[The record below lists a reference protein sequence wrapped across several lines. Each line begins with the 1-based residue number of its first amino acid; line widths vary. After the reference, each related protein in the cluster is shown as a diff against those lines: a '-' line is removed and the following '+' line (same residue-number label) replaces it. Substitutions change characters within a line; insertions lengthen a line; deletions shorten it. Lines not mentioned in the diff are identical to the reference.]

1 MKPATVLCSAI
12 LILLTACG
20 GRASADPTPA
30 ATPHSAPIALSS
42 GSTAPVPCSL
52 TPDQLPREPV
62 ESLVEV
68 WNGEPACLLAQLPQE
83 DIALYGL
90 YSEDKSQSLVQRYG
104 EELTAYELPW
114 LGPRCIPPQL
124 FSGDYDGDGDRET
137 LVLTYTGSGTG
148 VSSWTLT
155 LLERTEEGWE
165 AVTLPD
171 ASYQEDL
178 SPLLACRW
186 LEGTA
191 VLSLGEISLPLPA
204 LSEYVEV
211 GERWSLSPE
220 RFCTM
225 RRKGTVSP
233 RSWTW
238 AYSARRMPPLITAPG
253 WRGGWSMTGKVFP
266 SRNPGSPLWR
276 NELDKRL

>member
-1 MKPATVLCSAI
+1 MKPATVLCSTI

-20 GRASADPTPA
+20 RRVSADPAPA

-52 TPDQLPREPV
+52 SPDQLPREPV

-90 YSEDKSQSLVQRYG
+90 YSEDKSQSLVLRYG

-114 LGPRCIPPQL
+114 LGPRCIPPQF

-211 GERWSLSPE
+211 GEALEPVAGTVLHYEAEGDGITAILDVGVFCEAYATPYYCARLEGRLVYDRKGFSLSE
-220 RFCTM
+220 
-225 RRKGTVSP
+225 P
-233 RSWTW
+233 R
-238 AYSARRMPPLITAPG
+238 L
-253 WRGGWSMTGKVFP
+253 
-266 SRNPGSPLWR
+266 SPL
-276 NELDKRL
+276 EE

>member
-20 GRASADPTPA
+20 RRVSADPAPA

-42 GSTAPVPCSL
+42 GSTASVPCSL

-62 ESLVEV
+62 ESLVAV
-68 WNGEPACLLAQLPQE
+68 WNGEPACLLPQE
-83 DIALYGL
+83 DITLYGL
-90 YSEDKSQSLVQRYG
+90 YSEDKSQSLVLRYG

-124 FSGDYDGDGDRET
+124 FIGDYDGDGDRET

-178 SPLLACRW
+178 SSLLACRW

-204 LSEYVEV
+204 LSEYVGV
-211 GERWSLSPE
+211 GEALEPVAGTILRYEAEGDGITAILDVGVFCEAYATPYYCARLEGRLVYDGEGFSLLEPQLSPLE
-220 RFCTM
+220 
-225 RRKGTVSP
+225 
-233 RSWTW
+233 
-238 AYSARRMPPLITAPG
+238 
-253 WRGGWSMTGKVFP
+253 
-266 SRNPGSPLWR
+266 
-276 NELDKRL
+276 D